1 MIMNFWKVLMESITA
16 KQQQKG
22 QNVRMGTQWF
32 DVSQDTSKV
41 FVPMA
46 HPSQL
51 GTEVSVHEKPTVNII
66 TEVGK
71 SQAELAT
78 RTETIVHV
86 ATTLEELS
94 TESMEGELIQNDGV
108 AHKESL
114 VCPEVVVKSDS
125 TQNDGVVQVESLVQA
140 KDLVESESD
149 QSNTISVLSGSVHCA
164 VEAFARFGR
173 ADMLAQLVKEHPVHK
188 EIEYLVGSLGD
199 FAEAAHLCKGDD
211 MDFAVHAIRQGIKDC
226 EAITANSEVDTAF
239 LQYLPTLK
247 ESLGDLLD
255 ATVHSQELQLAMI
268 QWCLQCGL
276 YQQSVTLSTEWV
288 PTILFN
294 KGVYYTNRTD
304 MEVLFKKEIE
314 SMQRTWKEC
323 FVITYRDYAGN
334 KAVSV
339 AGGDTV
345 GAELSV
351 IRDELRGATNK
362 NQVTK
367 AFANFSYNKE
377 KILKFMLD
385 LYPAYL
391 HVQQNIRSVVDVMYF
406 QAQYPEIEGY
416 LREYYEIQCTS
427 VSYHKQ
433 YYQFL
438 QQSASDYGAFIR
450 QFLQAPTSE
459 LVERFDLYKGICFDE
474 EDEESLESV
483 VVETFQKQRIKLIRD
498 CQAMLA
504 YGSAKTDLPQLEAL
518 QFLVEFHYIRHLRNN
533 INHAADKTLVITSDM
548 VKKAVS
554 TLVSS
559 LQAGQWLGTFTVES
573 ELENN
578 RNII

>member
-16 KQQQKG
+16 KQRQKG
-22 QNVRMGTQWF
+22 QNVHKATEWF

-41 FVPMA
+41 VVPMA
-46 HPSQL
+46 DPSQL
-51 GTEVSVHEKPTVNII
+51 GTKVGVQGDTNAPTQVSREGQVVVPAQSDGEDTTQVSVQI
-66 TEVGK
+66 
-71 SQAELAT
+71 
-78 RTETIVHV
+78 
-86 ATTLEELS
+86 
-94 TESMEGELIQNDGV
+94 
-108 AHKESL
+108 
-114 VCPEVVVKSDS
+114 
-125 TQNDGVVQVESLVQA
+125 
-140 KDLVESESD
+140 KDIEESD
-149 QSNTISVLSGSVHCA
+149 QSNTISALSGAVHCA

-173 ADMLAQLVKEHPVHK
+173 ADMLAQLVKEHLVHK

-199 FAEAAHLCKGDD
+199 FSEAAHLCKSDD
-211 MDFAVHAIRQGIKDC
+211 MDFSVHAIRQGIKDC
-226 EAITANSEVDTAF
+226 ESITANSEVDTAF

-255 ATVHSQELQLAMI
+255 TTVHSQELQLAMI

-294 KGVYYTNRTD
+294 KGVYYTDRTD
-304 MEVLFKKEIE
+304 MEVLFKKEME
-314 SMQRTWKEC
+314 TMQRTWKEC

-339 AGGDTV
+339 TGGDTV

-351 IRDELRGATNK
+351 IRDELRGAINK

-367 AFANFSYNKE
+367 AFEKFSYNKE
-377 KILKFMLD
+377 KIVKFIHD

-406 QAQYPEIEGY
+406 QAQYPEIESY

-427 VSYHKQ
+427 ISYHKQ

-450 QFLQAPTSE
+450 QFLQAPTAE
-459 LVERFDLYKGICFDE
+459 LVERFDLYKGVSFEDDE
-474 EDEESLESV
+474 AESLEAGAE
-483 VVETFQKQRIKLIRD
+483 ETFQRQRIKLIRD

-518 QFLVEFHYIRHLRNN
+518 QFLVEYHYIRHLRNN

-548 VKKAVS
+548 VKEAVAM
-554 TLVSS
+554 LVAS
-559 LQAGQWLGTFTVES
+559 LQVGQWLGTFTVES
-573 ELENN
+573 ELEKN

>member
-1 MIMNFWKVLMESITA
+1 MNFWKVLMESITA
-16 KQQQKG
+16 KQRQKG
-22 QNVRMGTQWF
+22 QNVHTGTHWF

-41 FVPMA
+41 VVPMV

-51 GTEVSVHEKPTVNII
+51 E
-66 TEVGK
+66 TEVG
-71 SQAELAT
+71 
-78 RTETIVHV
+78 VHEQPTV
-86 ATTLEELS
+86 STS
-94 TESMEGELIQNDGV
+94 TE
-108 AHKESL
+108 
-114 VCPEVVVKSDS
+114 VVKSQVVPCTSVQTEIDITQGLVKEPTVSMPVELAEEDTIAQTKVYVEGQAQFDS
-125 TQNDGVVQVESLVQA
+125 AENAQLSAQT

-149 QSNTISVLSGSVHCA
+149 QSNMISVLSGAVHCA

-173 ADMLAQLVKEHPVHK
+173 ADMLAQLVKEHSVHK

-199 FAEAAHLCKGDD
+199 FSEAAHLCKGDD

-294 KGVYYTNRTD
+294 KGVYYTDRTD
-304 MEVLFKKEIE
+304 MEILFKKEIE

-362 NQVTK
+362 NQVMK

-377 KILKFMLD
+377 KILPFMLD

-427 VSYHKQ
+427 ISYHKQ

-450 QFLQAPTSE
+450 QFLQAPTAE
-459 LVERFDLYKGICFDE
+459 LIERFDLYKGVCFDE

-483 VVETFQKQRIKLIRD
+483 AEETFQKQRIKLIRD

-548 VKKAVS
+548 VKEAVS

-559 LQAGQWLGTFTVES
+559 LQAGQWLGNVTVEE
-573 ELENN
+573 ELQKN

>member
-1 MIMNFWKVLMESITA
+1 MNFWKVLMESITA

-22 QNVRMGTQWF
+22 QHVRKGTPWF

-41 FVPMA
+41 VVPMA
-46 HPSQL
+46 DPNQL
-51 GTEVSVHEKPTVNII
+51 EKGVSVREQPTISTMTEVVN
-66 TEVGK
+66 
-71 SQAELAT
+71 SQAVLGSSVPTT
-78 RTETIVHV
+78 RHV
-86 ATTLEELS
+86 AEDIMKVFS
-94 TESMEGELIQNDGV
+94 ESMQGEVDQGDTIAQTQGSVEGQEVVQAQFDGV
-108 AHKESL
+108 DTNQLS
-114 VCPEVVVKSDS
+114 
-125 TQNDGVVQVESLVQA
+125 VQA
-140 KDLVESESD
+140 KDLVKSESE
-149 QSNTISVLSGSVHCA
+149 QSNTISVLSGAVHCA

-199 FAEAAHLCKGDD
+199 FSEAAHLCKGDD

-226 EAITANSEVDTAF
+226 EAITVNSEVDAAF

-247 ESLGDLLD
+247 ESLGNLLD
-255 ATVHSQELQLAMI
+255 TTVHSQELQLAMI

-294 KGVYYTNRTD
+294 KGVYYTDRTD

-377 KILKFMLD
+377 KILAFMLD

-427 VSYHKQ
+427 ISYHKQ

-450 QFLQAPTSE
+450 QFLQVPTAE

-483 VVETFQKQRIKLIRD
+483 AVETFQKQRIKLIRD

-548 VKKAVS
+548 VKEAVS

-559 LQAGQWLGTFTVES
+559 LQAGQWLGAFTVES

>member
-16 KQQQKG
+16 KQRQKG
-22 QNVRMGTQWF
+22 QNVHVGTQWF

-41 FVPMA
+41 VVPMA
-46 HPSQL
+46 CPSQL
-51 GTEVSVHEKPTVNII
+51 GTEVSVHKQPTVSTI
-66 TEVGK
+66 TEVVQ
-71 SQAELAT
+71 SQEVLGSSVPT
-78 RTETIVHV
+78 TGHTTEDIMKVP
-86 ATTLEELS
+86 S
-94 TESMEGELIQNDGV
+94 ESMQGDTMAQTHVSVEGLELVQGKHLDGI
-108 AHKESL
+108 
-114 VCPEVVVKSDS
+114 DT
-125 TQNDGVVQVESLVQA
+125 TQLSVQA
-140 KDLVESESD
+140 KDIVKSESE
-149 QSNTISVLSGSVHCA
+149 QSNTISILSGSVHCA

-173 ADMLAQLVKEHPVHK
+173 ADMLAQLVQEQDVHK
-188 EIEYLVGSLGD
+188 EIEYLVGSLSD

-247 ESLGDLLD
+247 ESLGNLLD
-255 ATVHSQELQLAMI
+255 TTVHSQELQLAMI
-268 QWCLQCGL
+268 QWCLRCGL

-294 KGVYYTNRTD
+294 KGVYYTDRTD

-334 KAVSV
+334 KSVSV

-377 KILKFMLD
+377 KIVKFMLD

-427 VSYHKQ
+427 ISYHKQ

-483 VVETFQKQRIKLIRD
+483 AVETFQKQRIKLIRD
-498 CQAMLA
+498 CQSMLA

-548 VKKAVS
+548 VRKAVS

>member
-16 KQQQKG
+16 KQRQKG
-22 QNVRMGTQWF
+22 QNVHMGTQWF

-41 FVPMA
+41 VVPMA
-46 HPSQL
+46 YPSQL
-51 GTEVSVHEKPTVNII
+51 GTEVSVHGQPTVSTI
-66 TEVGK
+66 TEVVK
-71 SQAELAT
+71 SQVVPCTSVQTEIDITEGLVKEPTVSMPVELAQEDT
-78 RTETIVHV
+78 MAQMQVSV
-86 ATTLEELS
+86 EEGQAQFDSAENPQLS
-94 TESMEGELIQNDGV
+94 
-108 AHKESL
+108 A
-114 VCPEVVVKSDS
+114 
-125 TQNDGVVQVESLVQA
+125 QA
-140 KDLVESESD
+140 KDTVESD
-149 QSNTISVLSGSVHCA
+149 QSNTISVLSGAVHCA

-173 ADMLAQLVKEHPVHK
+173 ADMLAQLVQEQDVHK
-188 EIEYLVGSLGD
+188 EIEYLVGSLSD

-226 EAITANSEVDTAF
+226 ESITANDEVDTAF

-294 KGVYYTNRTD
+294 KGVYYTDRTD

-362 NQVTK
+362 NQVMK

-377 KILKFMLD
+377 KILPFMLD

-391 HVQQNIRSVVDVMYF
+391 HVQQNIRSVVDVIYF
-406 QAQYPEIEGY
+406 QAQYPEIESY

-427 VSYHKQ
+427 ISYHKQ

-450 QFLQAPTSE
+450 QFLQAPTAE
-459 LVERFDLYKGICFDE
+459 LVERFDLYKGVCFDE

-483 VVETFQKQRIKLIRD
+483 AEETFQKQRIKLIRD
-498 CQAMLA
+498 CQAMFA

-548 VKKAVS
+548 VKEAVS

-559 LQAGQWLGTFTVES
+559 LQAGQWLGTFTVEN
-573 ELENN
+573 ELEKN

>member
-1 MIMNFWKVLMESITA
+1 MNFWKVLMESITA
-16 KQQQKG
+16 KQRQKG
-22 QNVRMGTQWF
+22 QNVHMGTQWF

-41 FVPMA
+41 VVPMA
-46 HPSQL
+46 YPSQL
-51 GTEVSVHEKPTVNII
+51 GTEVSVHGQPTVSTI
-66 TEVGK
+66 TEVVK
-71 SQAELAT
+71 SQVVPCTSVQTEIDITEELVKEPTVSMPVELAQ
-78 RTETIVHV
+78 EDTIAQTKVSV
-86 ATTLEELS
+86 EGQAQVDSAENAQLS
-94 TESMEGELIQNDGV
+94 AQT
-108 AHKESL
+108 
-114 VCPEVVVKSDS
+114 
-125 TQNDGVVQVESLVQA
+125 
-140 KDLVESESD
+140 KDLVESD
-149 QSNTISVLSGSVHCA
+149 QSHTISVLSGAVHCA

-173 ADMLAQLVKEHPVHK
+173 ADMLAQLVKEHSVHK

-199 FAEAAHLCKGDD
+199 FSEAAHLCKGDD

-294 KGVYYTNRTD
+294 KGVYYTDRTD
-304 MEVLFKKEIE
+304 MEILFKKEIE

-362 NQVTK
+362 NQVMK

-377 KILKFMLD
+377 KILPFMLD

-427 VSYHKQ
+427 ISYHKQ

-450 QFLQAPTSE
+450 QFLQAPTAE
-459 LVERFDLYKGICFDE
+459 LVERFDLYKGVCFDE

-483 VVETFQKQRIKLIRD
+483 AEETFQKQRIKLIRD

-548 VKKAVS
+548 VKEAVS

-559 LQAGQWLGTFTVES
+559 LQAGQWLGNVTVEE
-573 ELENN
+573 ELQKN

>member
-16 KQQQKG
+16 KQQQ

-41 FVPMA
+41 VVPMVY
-46 HPSQL
+46 PSQL
-51 GTEVSVHEKPTVNII
+51 ETEVSVHVQPTVTAIN
-66 TEVGK
+66 E
-71 SQAELAT
+71 
-78 RTETIVHV
+78 
-86 ATTLEELS
+86 
-94 TESMEGELIQNDGV
+94 
-108 AHKESL
+108 
-114 VCPEVVVKSDS
+114 VVKS
-125 TQNDGVVQVESLVQA
+125 QVVPCISVQTEIDITEKLVKEPTVSMQVELTQEDTIAQTKVSVEGQAQVDSVEQAPISVRA
-140 KDLVESESD
+140 KDLVESD
-149 QSNTISVLSGSVHCA
+149 QSNTISVLSGAVHCA

-173 ADMLAQLVKEHPVHK
+173 ADMLAQLVKEHSVHK

-199 FAEAAHLCKGDD
+199 FSEAAHLCKGDD

-226 EAITANSEVDTAF
+226 ESITANDEVDTAF

-255 ATVHSQELQLAMI
+255 ATVHSQELQLSMI

-294 KGVYYTNRTD
+294 KGVYYTARTD

-351 IRDELRGATNK
+351 IRGELRGATNK
-362 NQVTK
+362 NQVMK

-377 KILKFMLD
+377 KILAFMLD

-406 QAQYPEIEGY
+406 QAQYPEIEEY

-427 VSYHKQ
+427 ISYHKQ

-450 QFLQAPTSE
+450 QFLQAPTAE
-459 LVERFDLYKGICFDE
+459 LVERFDLYKGVCFDE

-483 VVETFQKQRIKLIRD
+483 AEETFQKQRFKLIRD

-548 VKKAVS
+548 VKEAVS

-559 LQAGQWLGTFTVES
+559 LQAGQWLGNVTVEE
-573 ELENN
+573 ELQKN

>member
-22 QNVRMGTQWF
+22 RNVHMGTQWF

-41 FVPMA
+41 VVPMA
-46 HPSQL
+46 YPSRL
-51 GTEVSVHEKPTVNII
+51 GTEVNVHEQPTVTAIN
-66 TEVGK
+66 E
-71 SQAELAT
+71 
-78 RTETIVHV
+78 
-86 ATTLEELS
+86 
-94 TESMEGELIQNDGV
+94 
-108 AHKESL
+108 
-114 VCPEVVVKSDS
+114 VVKSQVVPCTSVQTEIDITEGLVKEPTVSMPVELAQEDTMAQMQVSVEEGQAQFDS
-125 TQNDGVVQVESLVQA
+125 AENPQLSAQA
-140 KDLVESESD
+140 KDTVESD
-149 QSNTISVLSGSVHCA
+149 QSNTISVLSGAVHCA
-164 VEAFARFGR
+164 LEAFARFGR

-226 EAITANSEVDTAF
+226 EAITANNEVDTAF

-294 KGVYYTNRTD
+294 KGVYYTDRTD
-304 MEVLFKKEIE
+304 MEILFKKEIE

-351 IRDELRGATNK
+351 IRDELRGAINK

-367 AFANFSYNKE
+367 AFEKFSYNKE
-377 KILKFMLD
+377 KIVKFIHD

-427 VSYHKQ
+427 ISYHKQ

-450 QFLQAPTSE
+450 QFLQAPTAE
-459 LVERFDLYKGICFDE
+459 LIERFDLYKGVCFDE

-483 VVETFQKQRIKLIRD
+483 AEETFQKQRIKLIRD

-548 VKKAVS
+548 VKEAVS

-559 LQAGQWLGTFTVES
+559 LQAGQWLGNVTVEE
-573 ELENN
+573 ELQKN

>member
-1 MIMNFWKVLMESITA
+1 MNFWKVLMESITA
-16 KQQQKG
+16 KQQKG
-22 QNVRMGTQWF
+22 QHVRKTTQWF
-32 DVSQDTSKV
+32 DVSEDTSKV
-41 FVPMA
+41 VVPMSN
-46 HPSQL
+46 PSQI
-51 GTEVSVHEKPTVNII
+51 EKDASVHEQATVSTMTGLSISQ
-66 TEVGK
+66 EVSDTSSEVTAVNDYGK
-71 SQAELAT
+71 
-78 RTETIVHV
+78 
-86 ATTLEELS
+86 LS
-94 TESMEGELIQNDGV
+94 TESSQGESIQSDGV
-108 AHKESL
+108 AKTK
-114 VCPEVVVKSDS
+114 VVVSSEKEE
-125 TQNDGVVQVESLVQA
+125 ND
-140 KDLVESESD
+140 
-149 QSNTISVLSGSVHCA
+149 TISVLSGAVHCA

-173 ADMLAQLVKEHPVHK
+173 ADMLVQLANDHAVHQD
-188 EIEYLVGSLGD
+188 IEYLVGSLWD

-211 MDFAVHAIRQGIKDC
+211 MDFAVHAIRQGVKDC
-226 EAITANSEVDTAF
+226 DSITAGSEVDTAF

-255 ATVHSQELQLAMI
+255 ASVHSQELQLAMI

-294 KGVYYTNRTD
+294 KGVYYTDRKD
-304 MEVLFKKEIE
+304 MEILFKKEME

-339 AGGDTV
+339 NGGDTV
-345 GAELSV
+345 GAELAI

-362 NQVTK
+362 KQVTK
-367 AFANFSYNKE
+367 AFENFSYNKD
-377 KILKFMLD
+377 KIVPFILD

-391 HVQQNIRSVVDVMYF
+391 YVQQNVRSVVDAMYF
-406 QAQYPEIEGY
+406 QSQFPEIDTY
-416 LREYYEIQCTS
+416 LRKYYEIQCTS
-427 VSYHKQ
+427 VSYNKK

-450 QFLQAPTSE
+450 QFLQAPTAD
-459 LVERFDLYKGICFDE
+459 LVEQFDLHQSVSFE
-474 EDEESLESV
+474 EEDDEESLESV
-483 VVETFQKQRIKLIRD
+483 AVETFQKQRIKLIRD

-548 VKKAVS
+548 VKESVA

-559 LQAGQWLGTFTVES
+559 LQAGQWLGTFTVEK
-573 ELENN
+573 ELEKN

>member
-1 MIMNFWKVLMESITA
+1 MNFWKVLMESITA
-16 KQQQKG
+16 KQKQ

-41 FVPMA
+41 VVPMA

-51 GTEVSVHEKPTVNII
+51 GTEVSLHGQPTVTAIN
-66 TEVGK
+66 E
-71 SQAELAT
+71 
-78 RTETIVHV
+78 
-86 ATTLEELS
+86 
-94 TESMEGELIQNDGV
+94 
-108 AHKESL
+108 
-114 VCPEVVVKSDS
+114 VVKSQVVSCTSVQTELDITERLVKEPTVS
-125 TQNDGVVQVESLVQA
+125 MPVEIVQGDVMTHTHVSVEGLELVQGKHLDGADTTQLSAQA
-140 KDLVESESD
+140 KDTVESD

-173 ADMLAQLVKEHPVHK
+173 ADMLAQLVKEHSVHK

-294 KGVYYTNRTD
+294 KGVYYTDRTD

-362 NQVTK
+362 NQVMK

-377 KILKFMLD
+377 KILPFMLD

-406 QAQYPEIEGY
+406 QAQYPEIESY

-427 VSYHKQ
+427 ISYHKQ

-450 QFLQAPTSE
+450 QFLQAPTAE
-459 LVERFDLYKGICFDE
+459 LVERFDLYKGVCFDE

-483 VVETFQKQRIKLIRD
+483 AEDTFQKQRIKLIRD

-504 YGSAKTDLPQLEAL
+504 YGSAKTDLPQLEVL

-533 INHAADKTLVITSDM
+533 INHAADKTLVITSNM
-548 VKKAVS
+548 VKEAVS

-559 LQAGQWLGTFTVES
+559 LQAGQWLGNVTVEE
-573 ELENN
+573 ELQKN

>member
-1 MIMNFWKVLMESITA
+1 MNFWKVLMESITA
-16 KQQQKG
+16 KQRQKG
-22 QNVRMGTQWF
+22 QNVHMGTQWF

-41 FVPMA
+41 VVPMA
-46 HPSQL
+46 YPRQL
-51 GTEVSVHEKPTVNII
+51 GTEVSLNVQPTVTAIN
-66 TEVGK
+66 E
-71 SQAELAT
+71 
-78 RTETIVHV
+78 
-86 ATTLEELS
+86 
-94 TESMEGELIQNDGV
+94 
-108 AHKESL
+108 
-114 VCPEVVVKSDS
+114 VVKSQVVSCTSVQTELDITEGLVKEPTVSMPVEIAQGDVMAHTHVSVEAQAQFDS
-125 TQNDGVVQVESLVQA
+125 AENAQLSAQT
-140 KDLVESESD
+140 KDLVESD
-149 QSNTISVLSGSVHCA
+149 QSNTISVLSGAVHCA

-173 ADMLAQLVKEHPVHK
+173 ADMLAQLVKEHSVHK

-199 FAEAAHLCKGDD
+199 FSEAAHLCKGDD

-226 EAITANSEVDTAF
+226 EVITANNEVDTAF

-268 QWCLQCGL
+268 QWCLECGL

-294 KGVYYTNRTD
+294 KGVYYTDRTD

-362 NQVTK
+362 NQVMK
-367 AFANFSYNKE
+367 AFTNFSYNKE
-377 KILKFMLD
+377 KILPFMLD

-427 VSYHKQ
+427 ISYHKQ

-450 QFLQAPTSE
+450 QFLQAPTAE

-483 VVETFQKQRIKLIRD
+483 AEETFQKQRIKLIRD

-548 VKKAVS
+548 VKEAVS

-559 LQAGQWLGTFTVES
+559 LQAGQWLGTFTVEN
-573 ELENN
+573 ELEKN

>member
-1 MIMNFWKVLMESITA
+1 MLSILQVVQDHGKECIMNFWKVLMESITA
-16 KQQQKG
+16 KQGQEK
-22 QNVRMGTQWF
+22 QNVRMTTEWF
-32 DVSQDTSKV
+32 DVFRDTSKV
-41 FVPMA
+41 VPI
-46 HPSQL
+46 PSATPISKEAQ
-51 GTEVSVHEKPTVNII
+51 
-66 TEVGK
+66 
-71 SQAELAT
+71 ELVRA
-78 RTETIVHV
+78 
-86 ATTLEELS
+86 
-94 TESMEGELIQNDGV
+94 
-108 AHKESL
+108 
-114 VCPEVVVKSDS
+114 
-125 TQNDGVVQVESLVQA
+125 QVEGVTQLQT
-140 KDLVESESD
+140 KDLAQVQLETGKQAQFEGIAQAQVSAEIAEQKKVVESATVPTD
-149 QSNTISVLSGSVHCA
+149 TISVLSGAVHCA

-173 ADMLAQLVKEHPVHK
+173 ADMLVQLTNDHAVHQD
-188 EIEYLVGSLGD
+188 IEYLVGSLWD

-226 EAITANSEVDTAF
+226 ELITADSEVDTAF

-255 ATVHSQELQLAMI
+255 ASVHSQELQLAMI
-268 QWCLQCGL
+268 QWSLRCGL

-294 KGVYYTNRTD
+294 KGIYYTDRKD
-304 MEVLFKKEIE
+304 MEILFKKEME

-339 AGGDTV
+339 NGGDTA
-345 GAELSV
+345 GAELAI

-362 NQVTK
+362 KQVTK
-367 AFANFSYNKE
+367 AFENFSYNKD
-377 KILKFMLD
+377 KIVPFILD

-391 HVQQNIRSVVDVMYF
+391 YVQQNVRSVVDAMYF
-406 QAQYPEIEGY
+406 QSQFPEIDTY
-416 LREYYEIQCTS
+416 LRKYYEIQCTS
-427 VSYHKQ
+427 VSYNKK

-450 QFLQAPTSE
+450 QFLQAPTAD
-459 LVERFDLYKGICFDE
+459 LVEQFDLHQSVTFEE
-474 EDEESLESV
+474 EDHEESLESV
-483 VVETFQKQRIKLIRD
+483 AVETFQKQRIKLIRD

-504 YGSAKTDLPQLEAL
+504 YGSAKTDLLQLEAL

-548 VKKAVS
+548 VKESVA

-559 LQAGQWLGTFTVES
+559 LQAGQWLGTFTVEK
-573 ELENN
+573 ELEKN

>member
-1 MIMNFWKVLMESITA
+1 MNFWKVLMESITA
-16 KQQQKG
+16 KQRQKG
-22 QNVRMGTQWF
+22 QNVHRGTHWF

-41 FVPMA
+41 VVPMA

-51 GTEVSVHEKPTVNII
+51 GTEVSVHGQPTVSTI
-66 TEVGK
+66 TEVVK
-71 SQAELAT
+71 SQVVPCTSVQTEIDITEGLVKEPTVSMPVELAQEDT
-78 RTETIVHV
+78 MAQTKVSV
-86 ATTLEELS
+86 
-94 TESMEGELIQNDGV
+94 EGQAQV
-108 AHKESL
+108 
-114 VCPEVVVKSDS
+114 DS
-125 TQNDGVVQVESLVQA
+125 VGQAPISVQV
-140 KDLVESESD
+140 KDTVESESD
-149 QSNTISVLSGSVHCA
+149 QSNTISALSGAVHCA

-173 ADMLAQLVKEHPVHK
+173 ADMLDQLVKEHPVHK

-226 EAITANSEVDTAF
+226 ESITANSEVDTAF

-294 KGVYYTNRTD
+294 KGVYYTDRTD
-304 MEVLFKKEIE
+304 MEILFKKEIE

-362 NQVTK
+362 NQVMK

-377 KILKFMLD
+377 KILAFMLD

-427 VSYHKQ
+427 ISYHKQ

-450 QFLQAPTSE
+450 QFLQAPTTE
-459 LVERFDLYKGICFDE
+459 LVERFDLYNGVCFDE
-474 EDEESLESV
+474 DDEESLESV
-483 VVETFQKQRIKLIRD
+483 AEETFQKQRIKLIRD
-498 CQAMLA
+498 CQAMLT

-548 VKKAVS
+548 VKEAVS

-559 LQAGQWLGTFTVES
+559 LQAGQWLGNVTVEE
-573 ELENN
+573 ELQKN

>member
-1 MIMNFWKVLMESITA
+1 MLSILQVVQDHGKECIMNFWKVLMESITA
-16 KQQQKG
+16 KQGQEK
-22 QNVRMGTQWF
+22 QNVRMTTEWF
-32 DVSQDTSKV
+32 DVFRDTSKV
-41 FVPMA
+41 VVPMSN
-46 HPSQL
+46 PSQI
-51 GTEVSVHEKPTVNII
+51 EKDASVHEQATVSTMTGLSISQEI
-66 TEVGK
+66 SDTSSEVTVVNDYGK
-71 SQAELAT
+71 
-78 RTETIVHV
+78 
-86 ATTLEELS
+86 LS
-94 TESMEGELIQNDGV
+94 TESSQGE
-108 AHKESL
+108 
-114 VCPEVVVKSDS
+114 S
-125 TQNDGVVQVESLVQA
+125 TQNDGIA
-140 KDLVESESD
+140 KTEVAVPSEEEKND
-149 QSNTISVLSGSVHCA
+149 TISALSGAVHCA

-173 ADMLAQLVKEHPVHK
+173 ADMLVQLANDHAVHRD
-188 EIEYLVGSLGD
+188 IEYLVGSLWD

-226 EAITANSEVDTAF
+226 EMITADSEVDTAF

-255 ATVHSQELQLAMI
+255 ASVHSQELQLAMI

-294 KGVYYTNRTD
+294 KGIYYTDRKD
-304 MEVLFKKEIE
+304 MEILFKKEME

-339 AGGDTV
+339 NGGDTA
-345 GAELSV
+345 GAELAI

-362 NQVTK
+362 KQVTK
-367 AFANFSYNKE
+367 AFENFSYNKD
-377 KILKFMLD
+377 KIVPFILD

-391 HVQQNIRSVVDVMYF
+391 YVQQNVRSVVDAMYF
-406 QAQYPEIEGY
+406 QSQFPEIDTY
-416 LREYYEIQCTS
+416 LRKYYEIQCTS
-427 VSYHKQ
+427 VSYNKK

-450 QFLQAPTSE
+450 QFLQAPTAD
-459 LVERFDLYKGICFDE
+459 LVEQFDLHQSVTFEE
-474 EDEESLESV
+474 EDHEESLESV
-483 VVETFQKQRIKLIRD
+483 AVETFQKQRIKLIRD
-498 CQAMLA
+498 CQSMLA

-548 VKKAVS
+548 VKESVA

-559 LQAGQWLGTFTVES
+559 LQAGQWLGTFTVEK
-573 ELENN
+573 ELEKN

>member
-16 KQQQKG
+16 KQRQKG
-22 QNVRMGTQWF
+22 QNVHTGTHWF

-41 FVPMA
+41 VVPMV

-51 GTEVSVHEKPTVNII
+51 E
-66 TEVGK
+66 TEVG
-71 SQAELAT
+71 
-78 RTETIVHV
+78 VHEQPTV
-86 ATTLEELS
+86 STS
-94 TESMEGELIQNDGV
+94 TE
-108 AHKESL
+108 
-114 VCPEVVVKSDS
+114 VVKSQVVPCTSVQTEIDITQGLVKEPTVSMPVELAEEDTIAQTKVYVEGQAQFDS
-125 TQNDGVVQVESLVQA
+125 AENAQLSAQT

-149 QSNTISVLSGSVHCA
+149 QSNMISVLSGAVHCA

-173 ADMLAQLVKEHPVHK
+173 ADMLAQLVKEHSVHK
-188 EIEYLVGSLGD
+188 EIEYIVGSLGD
-199 FAEAAHLCKGDD
+199 FSEAAHLCKGDD

-294 KGVYYTNRTD
+294 KGVYYTDRTD

-362 NQVTK
+362 NQVMK

-377 KILKFMLD
+377 KILPFMLD

-406 QAQYPEIEGY
+406 QAQYPEIESY

-427 VSYHKQ
+427 ISYHKQ

-450 QFLQAPTSE
+450 QFLQAPTAE
-459 LVERFDLYKGICFDE
+459 LVERFDLYKGVCFDE

-483 VVETFQKQRIKLIRD
+483 AEETFQKQRIKLIRD
-498 CQAMLA
+498 CQAMFA

-548 VKKAVS
+548 VKEAVS

-559 LQAGQWLGTFTVES
+559 LQAGQWLGNVTVEE
-573 ELENN
+573 ELQKN

>member
-22 QNVRMGTQWF
+22 RNVHMGTQWF

-41 FVPMA
+41 VVPMA

-51 GTEVSVHEKPTVNII
+51 GTEVSVHGQPTVSTI
-66 TEVGK
+66 TEVVK
-71 SQAELAT
+71 SQVVPCTSVQTEIDITEGLVKEPTVSMPVELAQKDT
-78 RTETIVHV
+78 MAQMQVSV
-86 ATTLEELS
+86 EEGQAQFDSAENPQLS
-94 TESMEGELIQNDGV
+94 
-108 AHKESL
+108 A
-114 VCPEVVVKSDS
+114 
-125 TQNDGVVQVESLVQA
+125 QA
-140 KDLVESESD
+140 KDTVESD

-199 FAEAAHLCKGDD
+199 FSEAAHLCKGDD

-226 EAITANSEVDTAF
+226 ESITANSEVDTAF

-294 KGVYYTNRTD
+294 KGVYYTDRTD
-304 MEVLFKKEIE
+304 MEILFKKEIE

-362 NQVTK
+362 NQVMK

-377 KILKFMLD
+377 KILAFMLD

-406 QAQYPEIEGY
+406 QAQYPEIESY

-427 VSYHKQ
+427 ISYHKQ

-450 QFLQAPTSE
+450 QFLQAPTAE
-459 LVERFDLYKGICFDE
+459 LVERFDLYKGVCFDE

-483 VVETFQKQRIKLIRD
+483 AEETFQKQRIKLIRD

-548 VKKAVS
+548 VKEAVS

-559 LQAGQWLGTFTVES
+559 LQAGQWLSNVTVEE
-573 ELENN
+573 ELQKN

>member
-1 MIMNFWKVLMESITA
+1 MNFWKVLMESITV
-16 KQQQKG
+16 KQRQKG

-41 FVPMA
+41 VVPMA

-51 GTEVSVHEKPTVNII
+51 GTEVSLHEQPTVTAIN
-66 TEVGK
+66 E
-71 SQAELAT
+71 
-78 RTETIVHV
+78 
-86 ATTLEELS
+86 
-94 TESMEGELIQNDGV
+94 
-108 AHKESL
+108 
-114 VCPEVVVKSDS
+114 VVKSQVVPCTSVQTELDITEGLVKEPTVSMPVELTQEDTIAQTKVSVEGQAQFDSAENAQLS
-125 TQNDGVVQVESLVQA
+125 TQT
-140 KDLVESESD
+140 KDSVESESD
-149 QSNTISVLSGSVHCA
+149 QSNTISVLFGAVHCA

-173 ADMLAQLVKEHPVHK
+173 ADMLAQLVKEHSVHK

-199 FAEAAHLCKGDD
+199 FSEAAYLCKGDD

-294 KGVYYTNRTD
+294 KGVYYTDRTD
-304 MEVLFKKEIE
+304 MEILFKKEIE

-351 IRDELRGATNK
+351 IRDELRGAINK

-367 AFANFSYNKE
+367 AFEKFSYNKE
-377 KILKFMLD
+377 KIVKFIHD

-391 HVQQNIRSVVDVMYF
+391 HVQQNVRSVVDVMYF
-406 QAQYPEIEGY
+406 QAQYPEIESY

-427 VSYHKQ
+427 VSYNKK

-450 QFLQAPTSE
+450 QFLQAPTAE
-459 LVERFDLYKGICFDE
+459 LVERFDLYKGVCFDE

-483 VVETFQKQRIKLIRD
+483 AEETFQKQRIKLIRD

-548 VKKAVS
+548 VKEAVS

-559 LQAGQWLGTFTVES
+559 LQAGQWLGNVTVEE
-573 ELENN
+573 ELQKN

>member
-1 MIMNFWKVLMESITA
+1 MNFWKVLMESITA
-16 KQQQKG
+16 KQQKG
-22 QNVRMGTQWF
+22 QYVRKTTQWF
-32 DVSQDTSKV
+32 DVSEDTSKV
-41 FVPMA
+41 VVPMSN
-46 HPSQL
+46 PSSI
-51 GTEVSVHEKPTVNII
+51 GTDASVHEQATVSTM
-66 TEVGK
+66 TEISK
-71 SQAELAT
+71 SQEVSDT
-78 RTETIVHV
+78 SSEVTVV
-86 ATTLEELS
+86 DDYGKLS
-94 TESMEGELIQNDGV
+94 TESSQGE
-108 AHKESL
+108 
-114 VCPEVVVKSDS
+114 S
-125 TQNDGVVQVESLVQA
+125 TQNDGVA
-140 KDLVESESD
+140 KTEMVVPSEEEKT
-149 QSNTISVLSGSVHCA
+149 NTISALSGAVHCA

-173 ADMLAQLVKEHPVHK
+173 ADMLVQLANDHAVHQD
-188 EIEYLVGSLGD
+188 IEYLVGSLWD

-226 EAITANSEVDTAF
+226 DMITADSEVDTAF

-255 ATVHSQELQLAMI
+255 ASVHSQELQLAMI

-294 KGVYYTNRTD
+294 KGIYYTDRKD
-304 MEVLFKKEIE
+304 MEILFKKEME

-339 AGGDTV
+339 NGGDTV
-345 GAELSV
+345 GAELAI

-362 NQVTK
+362 KQVTK
-367 AFANFSYNKE
+367 AFENFSYNKD
-377 KILKFMLD
+377 KIVPFILD

-391 HVQQNIRSVVDVMYF
+391 YVQQNVRSVVDAMYF
-406 QAQYPEIEGY
+406 QSQFPEIDTY
-416 LREYYEIQCTS
+416 LRKYYEIQCTS
-427 VSYHKQ
+427 VSYNKK

-450 QFLQAPTSE
+450 QFLQAPTSD
-459 LVERFDLYKGICFDE
+459 LVAQFDLYNGICFEDE
-474 EDEESLESV
+474 DHEESLESV
-483 VVETFQKQRIKLIRD
+483 AEETFQKQRIKLIRD

-548 VKKAVS
+548 VKESVA

-559 LQAGQWLGTFTVES
+559 LQAGQWLGTFTVEK
-573 ELENN
+573 ELEKN

>member
-16 KQQQKG
+16 KQRQKG
-22 QNVRMGTQWF
+22 QNVHRGTHWF

-41 FVPMA
+41 VVPMA

-51 GTEVSVHEKPTVNII
+51 GTEVSVHGQPTVSTI
-66 TEVGK
+66 TEVVK
-71 SQAELAT
+71 SQVVPCTSVQTEIDITEGLVKEPTVSMPVELAQEDT
-78 RTETIVHV
+78 MAQTKVSV
-86 ATTLEELS
+86 
-94 TESMEGELIQNDGV
+94 EGQAQV
-108 AHKESL
+108 
-114 VCPEVVVKSDS
+114 DS
-125 TQNDGVVQVESLVQA
+125 VGQAPISVQV
-140 KDLVESESD
+140 KDTVESESD
-149 QSNTISVLSGSVHCA
+149 QSNTISALSGAVHCA

-173 ADMLAQLVKEHPVHK
+173 ADMLDQLVKEHPVHK

-226 EAITANSEVDTAF
+226 ESITANSEVDTAF

-294 KGVYYTNRTD
+294 KGVYYTDRTD
-304 MEVLFKKEIE
+304 MEILFKKEIE

-362 NQVTK
+362 NQVMK

-377 KILKFMLD
+377 KILAFMLD

-427 VSYHKQ
+427 ISYHKQ

-450 QFLQAPTSE
+450 QFLQAPTTE
-459 LVERFDLYKGICFDE
+459 LVERFDLYNGVCFDE
-474 EDEESLESV
+474 DDEESLESV
-483 VVETFQKQRIKLIRD
+483 AEETFQKQRIKLIRD
-498 CQAMLA
+498 CQAMLT

-548 VKKAVS
+548 VKEAVS

-559 LQAGQWLGTFTVES
+559 LQAGQWLGNVTVEE
-573 ELENN
+573 ELQKN

>member
-1 MIMNFWKVLMESITA
+1 MNFWKVLMESITA
-16 KQQQKG
+16 KQRQKG
-22 QNVRMGTQWF
+22 QNVHMGTQWF

-41 FVPMA
+41 VVPMA
-46 HPSQL
+46 YPRQL
-51 GTEVSVHEKPTVNII
+51 VTEVSLNVQPTVTAIN
-66 TEVGK
+66 E
-71 SQAELAT
+71 
-78 RTETIVHV
+78 
-86 ATTLEELS
+86 
-94 TESMEGELIQNDGV
+94 
-108 AHKESL
+108 
-114 VCPEVVVKSDS
+114 VVKSQVVSCTSVQTELDITEGLVKEPTVSMPVEIAQGDVMAHTHVSVEAQAQFDS
-125 TQNDGVVQVESLVQA
+125 AENAQLSAQT
-140 KDLVESESD
+140 KDLVESD
-149 QSNTISVLSGSVHCA
+149 QSNTISVLSGAVHCA

-173 ADMLAQLVKEHPVHK
+173 ADMLAQLVKEHSVHK

-199 FAEAAHLCKGDD
+199 FSEAAHLCKGDD
-211 MDFAVHAIRQGIKDC
+211 MDFTVHAIRQGIKDC
-226 EAITANSEVDTAF
+226 EAITANSEVDIAF

-294 KGVYYTNRTD
+294 KEVYYTDRTD
-304 MEVLFKKEIE
+304 MEILFKKEIE

-362 NQVTK
+362 NQVMK

-406 QAQYPEIEGY
+406 QAQYPEVEGY

-427 VSYHKQ
+427 ISYHKQ

-450 QFLQAPTSE
+450 QFLQAPTAE
-459 LVERFDLYKGICFDE
+459 LVERFDLYNGVCFDE

-483 VVETFQKQRIKLIRD
+483 AEETFQKQRIKLIRD

-504 YGSAKTDLPQLEAL
+504 YGSAKTDLPQLETL

-548 VKKAVS
+548 VKEAVS

-559 LQAGQWLGTFTVES
+559 LQAGQWLGNVTVEE
-573 ELENN
+573 ELQKN

>member
-1 MIMNFWKVLMESITA
+1 MNFWKVLMESITA
-16 KQQQKG
+16 KQKQ

-41 FVPMA
+41 VVPMA

-51 GTEVSVHEKPTVNII
+51 GTEVSVHGQPTVSTI
-66 TEVGK
+66 TEVVK
-71 SQAELAT
+71 SQVVPCTSVQTEIDITEGLVEEPTVSMPVELAQGD
-78 RTETIVHV
+78 VMAHSHV
-86 ATTLEELS
+86 SVEGLDLVQGKHLDGADTTQLS
-94 TESMEGELIQNDGV
+94 
-108 AHKESL
+108 A
-114 VCPEVVVKSDS
+114 
-125 TQNDGVVQVESLVQA
+125 QA
-140 KDLVESESD
+140 KDTVESD
-149 QSNTISVLSGSVHCA
+149 QSNTISVLSGAVHCA

-173 ADMLAQLVKEHPVHK
+173 ADMLAQLVKEHSVHK

-199 FAEAAHLCKGDD
+199 FSEAAHLCKGDD

-226 EAITANSEVDTAF
+226 ESITANSEVDTAF

-294 KGVYYTNRTD
+294 KGVYYTDRTD

-351 IRDELRGATNK
+351 IRDELRGAINK

-367 AFANFSYNKE
+367 AFEKFSYNKE
-377 KILKFMLD
+377 KIVKFIYD

-427 VSYHKQ
+427 ISYHKQ

-450 QFLQAPTSE
+450 QFLQAPTAE
-459 LVERFDLYKGICFDE
+459 LVERFDLYKGVCFDE

-483 VVETFQKQRIKLIRD
+483 AEETFQKQRIKLIRD

-548 VKKAVS
+548 VKEAVS

-559 LQAGQWLGTFTVES
+559 LQAGQWLGNITVEE
-573 ELENN
+573 ELQKN

>member
-16 KQQQKG
+16 KQRQKG
-22 QNVRMGTQWF
+22 QNVHMGTQWF

-41 FVPMA
+41 VVPMA
-46 HPSQL
+46 YPSQL
-51 GTEVSVHEKPTVNII
+51 GTEVSVHGQPTVSTI
-66 TEVGK
+66 TEVVK
-71 SQAELAT
+71 SQVVPCTSVQTEIDITEELVKEPTVSMPVELAQ
-78 RTETIVHV
+78 EDTIAQTKVSV
-86 ATTLEELS
+86 
-94 TESMEGELIQNDGV
+94 EGQAQV
-108 AHKESL
+108 
-114 VCPEVVVKSDS
+114 DS
-125 TQNDGVVQVESLVQA
+125 VEQAPVSVQA
-140 KDLVESESD
+140 TDLVELDTD
-149 QSNTISVLSGSVHCA
+149 QSHTISVLSGAVHCA

-188 EIEYLVGSLGD
+188 EIEYIVGSLGD
-199 FAEAAHLCKGDD
+199 FSEAAHLCKGDD
-211 MDFAVHAIRQGIKDC
+211 MDFAVHAIRQSIKDC

-255 ATVHSQELQLAMI
+255 ATVHSQELQLSMI

-276 YQQSVTLSTEWV
+276 CQQSVTLSTEWV

-294 KGVYYTNRTD
+294 KGVYYTARTD

-362 NQVTK
+362 NQVMK

-377 KILKFMLD
+377 KILPFMLD

-406 QAQYPEIEGY
+406 QAQYPEIESY

-427 VSYHKQ
+427 ISYHKQ

-450 QFLQAPTSE
+450 QFLQAPTAE
-459 LVERFDLYKGICFDE
+459 LVERFDLYKGVCFDE

-483 VVETFQKQRIKLIRD
+483 AEETFQKQRIKLIRD

-548 VKKAVS
+548 VKEAVS

-559 LQAGQWLGTFTVES
+559 LQAGQWLGNVTVEE
-573 ELENN
+573 ELQKN

>member
-16 KQQQKG
+16 KQRQKG

-41 FVPMA
+41 VVPMA
-46 HPSQL
+46 YPNQL
-51 GTEVSVHEKPTVNII
+51 EKEVSVREQVTGSTM
-66 TEVGK
+66 TEVVN
-71 SQAELAT
+71 SQAVLGSSVPT
-78 RTETIVHV
+78 TGHV
-86 ATTLEELS
+86 AEDIMKVTS
-94 TESMEGELIQNDGV
+94 ESMQREVDQGDTIAQTQVSVEGQEVVQAQFDGV
-108 AHKESL
+108 
-114 VCPEVVVKSDS
+114 DI
-125 TQNDGVVQVESLVQA
+125 TQLSVQA
-140 KDLVESESD
+140 KDLVKSESE
-149 QSNTISVLSGSVHCA
+149 QSNTISVLSGAVHCA

-199 FAEAAHLCKGDD
+199 FSEAAHLCKGDD

-226 EAITANSEVDTAF
+226 EAITVNSEVDAAF

-247 ESLGDLLD
+247 ASLGDLLD
-255 ATVHSQELQLAMI
+255 TTVHSQELQLAMI

-294 KGVYYTNRTD
+294 KGIYYTDRTD

-377 KILKFMLD
+377 KILAFMLD

-427 VSYHKQ
+427 ISYHKQ

-450 QFLQAPTSE
+450 QFLQAPTAE

-483 VVETFQKQRIKLIRD
+483 AVETFQKQRIKLIRD

-559 LQAGQWLGTFTVES
+559 LQGGQWLGTFTVES

>member
-1 MIMNFWKVLMESITA
+1 MNFWKVLMESITA
-16 KQQQKG
+16 KQG
-22 QNVRMGTQWF
+22 QEGQHVRKTTQWF
-32 DVSQDTSKV
+32 DVSEDTSKV
-41 FVPMA
+41 VVPMSN
-46 HPSQL
+46 PSSI
-51 GTEVSVHEKPTVNII
+51 GTDASVHEQATVSTMTGLSISQ
-66 TEVGK
+66 EVSDTSSEVTVVNDYGK
-71 SQAELAT
+71 
-78 RTETIVHV
+78 
-86 ATTLEELS
+86 LS
-94 TESMEGELIQNDGV
+94 TESSQGE
-108 AHKESL
+108 
-114 VCPEVVVKSDS
+114 S
-125 TQNDGVVQVESLVQA
+125 TQNDGVA
-140 KDLVESESD
+140 KTKVVVPSEKEEND
-149 QSNTISVLSGSVHCA
+149 TISALSGAVHCA

-173 ADMLAQLVKEHPVHK
+173 ADMLVQLANDHAVHQD
-188 EIEYLVGSLGD
+188 IEYLVGSLWD

-226 EAITANSEVDTAF
+226 EKITADSEVDTAF

-247 ESLGDLLD
+247 ESLCDLLD
-255 ATVHSQELQLAMI
+255 ASVHSQELQLAMI

-294 KGVYYTNRTD
+294 KGIYYTDRKD
-304 MEVLFKKEIE
+304 MEILFKKEME

-339 AGGDTV
+339 NGGDTV
-345 GAELSV
+345 GAELAI

-362 NQVTK
+362 KQVTK
-367 AFANFSYNKE
+367 AFENFSYNKD
-377 KILKFMLD
+377 KIVPFILD

-391 HVQQNIRSVVDVMYF
+391 YVQQNVRSVVDAMYF
-406 QAQYPEIEGY
+406 QSQFPEIDTY
-416 LREYYEIQCTS
+416 LRKYYEIQCTS
-427 VSYHKQ
+427 VSYSKK

-450 QFLQAPTSE
+450 QFLQAPTAD
-459 LVERFDLYKGICFDE
+459 LVEQFDLNKNVSFEDE
-474 EDEESLESV
+474 DHEESLESV
-483 VVETFQKQRIKLIRD
+483 AVETFQKQRIKLIRD

-548 VKKAVS
+548 VKESVA

-559 LQAGQWLGTFTVES
+559 LQAGQWLGTFTLEK
-573 ELENN
+573 ELEKN

>member
-1 MIMNFWKVLMESITA
+1 MNFWKVLMESITA
-16 KQQQKG
+16 KQRQKG
-22 QNVRMGTQWF
+22 QNVQMRTQWF

-41 FVPMA
+41 VVPMA

-51 GTEVSVHEKPTVNII
+51 GTEVSVHGQPTVSTI
-66 TEVGK
+66 TEVVK
-71 SQAELAT
+71 SQVVSCTSVQTEIDITEGLVKEPTVSMPVELAQEDT
-78 RTETIVHV
+78 MAQMQVSV
-86 ATTLEELS
+86 EEGQAQFDSAENPQLS
-94 TESMEGELIQNDGV
+94 
-108 AHKESL
+108 A
-114 VCPEVVVKSDS
+114 
-125 TQNDGVVQVESLVQA
+125 QA
-140 KDLVESESD
+140 KDTVESD
-149 QSNTISVLSGSVHCA
+149 QSNTISVLSGAVHCA

-173 ADMLAQLVKEHPVHK
+173 ADMLAQLVKEHSVHK

-199 FAEAAHLCKGDD
+199 FSEAAHLCKGDD

-226 EAITANSEVDTAF
+226 ESITANSEVDTAF

-247 ESLGDLLD
+247 ESLGNLLD

-294 KGVYYTNRTD
+294 KGVYYTDRTD

-362 NQVTK
+362 NQVMK

-377 KILKFMLD
+377 KILAFMLD

-406 QAQYPEIEGY
+406 QAQYPEIESY

-427 VSYHKQ
+427 ISYHKQ

-450 QFLQAPTSE
+450 QFLQAPTAE
-459 LVERFDLYKGICFDE
+459 LVERFDLYKGVCFDE

-483 VVETFQKQRIKLIRD
+483 AEETFQKQRIKLIRD

-548 VKKAVS
+548 VKEAVS

-559 LQAGQWLGTFTVES
+559 LQAGQWLGNVTVEE
-573 ELENN
+573 ELQKN

>member
-16 KQQQKG
+16 KQRQKG
-22 QNVRMGTQWF
+22 QNVHMGTQWF

-41 FVPMA
+41 VVPMA
-46 HPSQL
+46 YPRQL
-51 GTEVSVHEKPTVNII
+51 VTEVSLNVQPTVTAIN
-66 TEVGK
+66 E
-71 SQAELAT
+71 
-78 RTETIVHV
+78 
-86 ATTLEELS
+86 
-94 TESMEGELIQNDGV
+94 
-108 AHKESL
+108 
-114 VCPEVVVKSDS
+114 VVKSQVVSCTSVQTELDITEGLVKEPTVSMPVEIAQGDVMAHTHVSVEAQAQFDS
-125 TQNDGVVQVESLVQA
+125 AENAQLSAQT
-140 KDLVESESD
+140 KDLVESD
-149 QSNTISVLSGSVHCA
+149 QSNTISVLSGAVHCA

-173 ADMLAQLVKEHPVHK
+173 ADMLAQLVKEHSVHK

-199 FAEAAHLCKGDD
+199 FSEAAHLCKGDD
-211 MDFAVHAIRQGIKDC
+211 MDFTVHAIRQGIKDC
-226 EAITANSEVDTAF
+226 EAITANSEVDIAF

-294 KGVYYTNRTD
+294 KEVYYTDRTD
-304 MEVLFKKEIE
+304 MEILFKKEIE

-362 NQVTK
+362 NQVMK

-406 QAQYPEIEGY
+406 QAQYPEVEGY

-427 VSYHKQ
+427 ISYHKQ

-450 QFLQAPTSE
+450 QFLQAPTAE
-459 LVERFDLYKGICFDE
+459 LVERFDLYNGVCFDE

-483 VVETFQKQRIKLIRD
+483 AEETFQKQRIKLIRD

-504 YGSAKTDLPQLEAL
+504 YGSAKTDLPQLETL

-548 VKKAVS
+548 VKEAVS

-559 LQAGQWLGTFTVES
+559 LQAGQWLGNVTVEE
-573 ELENN
+573 ELQKN

>member
-1 MIMNFWKVLMESITA
+1 MNFWKVLMESITA
-16 KQQQKG
+16 KQRQKG

-41 FVPMA
+41 VVPMA

-51 GTEVSVHEKPTVNII
+51 GTEVSVHGQPTVSTI
-66 TEVGK
+66 TEVVK
-71 SQAELAT
+71 SQVVPCTSVQTEIDITEELVKEPTVSMPVELAQ
-78 RTETIVHV
+78 EDTIAQTKVSV
-86 ATTLEELS
+86 EGQAQVDSAENAQLS
-94 TESMEGELIQNDGV
+94 
-108 AHKESL
+108 A
-114 VCPEVVVKSDS
+114 
-125 TQNDGVVQVESLVQA
+125 QA
-140 KDLVESESD
+140 KDTVESD
-149 QSNTISVLSGSVHCA
+149 QSHTISVLSGAVHCA

-173 ADMLAQLVKEHPVHK
+173 ADMLDQLVKEHSVHK

-226 EAITANSEVDTAF
+226 ESITANSEVDTAF

-294 KGVYYTNRTD
+294 KGVYYTDRTD

-351 IRDELRGATNK
+351 IRDELRGAINK
-362 NQVTK
+362 NQVMK

-377 KILKFMLD
+377 KILPFMLD

-406 QAQYPEIEGY
+406 QAQYPEIESY

-427 VSYHKQ
+427 ISYHKQ

-450 QFLQAPTSE
+450 QFLQAPTAE
-459 LVERFDLYKGICFDE
+459 LVERFDLYKGVCFDE

-483 VVETFQKQRIKLIRD
+483 AEETFQKQRIKLIRD
-498 CQAMLA
+498 CQAMFA

-548 VKKAVS
+548 VKEAVS

-559 LQAGQWLGTFTVES
+559 LQAGQWLGTFTVEN
-573 ELENN
+573 ELEKN

>member
-1 MIMNFWKVLMESITA
+1 MNFWKVLMESITA
-16 KQQQKG
+16 KQRQKG
-22 QNVRMGTQWF
+22 QNVHMGTQWF

-41 FVPMA
+41 VVPMA
-46 HPSQL
+46 YPSRL
-51 GTEVSVHEKPTVNII
+51 GTEVNVHEQPTVTAIN
-66 TEVGK
+66 E
-71 SQAELAT
+71 
-78 RTETIVHV
+78 
-86 ATTLEELS
+86 
-94 TESMEGELIQNDGV
+94 
-108 AHKESL
+108 
-114 VCPEVVVKSDS
+114 VVKSQVVPCTSVQTEIDITEGLVKEPTVSMPVELAQEDTMAQMQVSVEEGQAQFDS
-125 TQNDGVVQVESLVQA
+125 AENPQLSAQA
-140 KDLVESESD
+140 KDTVESD
-149 QSNTISVLSGSVHCA
+149 QSNTISVLSGAVHCA

-173 ADMLAQLVKEHPVHK
+173 ADMLAQLVKEHSVHK

-199 FAEAAHLCKGDD
+199 FSEAAHLCKGDD

-226 EAITANSEVDTAF
+226 ESITANSEVDTAF
-239 LQYLPTLK
+239 LQYLPTIK

-294 KGVYYTNRTD
+294 KGVYYTDRTD
-304 MEVLFKKEIE
+304 MEILFKKEIE

-377 KILKFMLD
+377 KILAFMLD

-427 VSYHKQ
+427 ISYHKQ

-450 QFLQAPTSE
+450 QFLQAPTAE
-459 LVERFDLYKGICFDE
+459 LVERFDLYKGVCFDE

-483 VVETFQKQRIKLIRD
+483 AEETFQKQRIKLIRD

-548 VKKAVS
+548 VKEAVS

-559 LQAGQWLGTFTVES
+559 LQAGQWLGTFTVEN

>member
-1 MIMNFWKVLMESITA
+1 MLSILKVVQDHGKECIMNFWKVLMESITA
-16 KQQQKG
+16 KQQKG
-22 QNVRMGTQWF
+22 QHVRKTTQWF
-32 DVSQDTSKV
+32 DVSEDTSKV
-41 FVPMA
+41 VVPMSN
-46 HPSQL
+46 PSQI
-51 GTEVSVHEKPTVNII
+51 EKDASVHEQATVSTMTGLSISQ
-66 TEVGK
+66 EVSDTSSEVTVVNEYGK
-71 SQAELAT
+71 
-78 RTETIVHV
+78 
-86 ATTLEELS
+86 LS
-94 TESMEGELIQNDGV
+94 TESSQGE
-108 AHKESL
+108 
-114 VCPEVVVKSDS
+114 S
-125 TQNDGVVQVESLVQA
+125 TQNDSVA
-140 KDLVESESD
+140 KTEVAVPSE
-149 QSNTISVLSGSVHCA
+149 QEETNIISALSGAVHCA

-173 ADMLAQLVKEHPVHK
+173 ADMLTQLVNDHAVHQD
-188 EIEYLVGSLGD
+188 IEYLVGSLWD

-226 EAITANSEVDTAF
+226 ELITADSEVDTAF

-255 ATVHSQELQLAMI
+255 TSVHSQELQLAMI

-294 KGVYYTNRTD
+294 KGIYYTDRKD
-304 MEVLFKKEIE
+304 MEILFKKEME

-339 AGGDTV
+339 NGGDTV
-345 GAELSV
+345 GAELAI

-362 NQVTK
+362 KQVTK
-367 AFANFSYNKE
+367 AFENFSYNKD
-377 KILKFMLD
+377 KIVPFILD

-391 HVQQNIRSVVDVMYF
+391 YVQQNVRSVVDAMYF
-406 QAQYPEIEGY
+406 QSQFPEIDTY
-416 LREYYEIQCTS
+416 LRKYYEIQCTS
-427 VSYHKQ
+427 VSYNKK

-450 QFLQAPTSE
+450 QFLQAPTAD
-459 LVERFDLYKGICFDE
+459 LVEQFDLHQSVSFE
-474 EDEESLESV
+474 EEGHEESLESV
-483 VVETFQKQRIKLIRD
+483 AVETFQKQRIKLIRD

-548 VKKAVS
+548 VKESVA

-559 LQAGQWLGTFTVES
+559 LQAGQWLGTFTVEK
-573 ELENN
+573 ELEKN

>member
-1 MIMNFWKVLMESITA
+1 MNFWKVLMESITA
-16 KQQQKG
+16 KQQQ

-41 FVPMA
+41 VVPMVY
-46 HPSQL
+46 PSQL
-51 GTEVSVHEKPTVNII
+51 ETEVSVHVQPTVTAIN
-66 TEVGK
+66 E
-71 SQAELAT
+71 
-78 RTETIVHV
+78 
-86 ATTLEELS
+86 
-94 TESMEGELIQNDGV
+94 
-108 AHKESL
+108 
-114 VCPEVVVKSDS
+114 VVKS
-125 TQNDGVVQVESLVQA
+125 QVVPCISVQTEIDITEKLVKEPTVSMQVELTQEDTIAQTKVSVEGQAQVDSVEQAPISVRA
-140 KDLVESESD
+140 KDLVESD
-149 QSNTISVLSGSVHCA
+149 QSNTISVLSGAVHCA

-173 ADMLAQLVKEHPVHK
+173 ADMLAQLVKEHSVHK

-199 FAEAAHLCKGDD
+199 FSEAAHLCKGDD

-226 EAITANSEVDTAF
+226 ESITANDEVDTAF

-255 ATVHSQELQLAMI
+255 ATVHSQELQLSMI

-294 KGVYYTNRTD
+294 KGVYYTARTD

-351 IRDELRGATNK
+351 IRGELRGATNK
-362 NQVTK
+362 NQVMK

-377 KILKFMLD
+377 KILAFMLD

-406 QAQYPEIEGY
+406 QAQYPEIEEY

-427 VSYHKQ
+427 ISYHKQ

-450 QFLQAPTSE
+450 QFLQAPTAE
-459 LVERFDLYKGICFDE
+459 LVERFDLYKGVCFDE

-483 VVETFQKQRIKLIRD
+483 AEETFQKQRFKLIRD

-548 VKKAVS
+548 VKEAVS

-559 LQAGQWLGTFTVES
+559 LQAGQWLGNVTVEE
-573 ELENN
+573 ELQKN

>member
-1 MIMNFWKVLMESITA
+1 MNFWKVLMESITA
-16 KQQQKG
+16 KQRQKG

-41 FVPMA
+41 VMPMA
-46 HPSQL
+46 YPSRL
-51 GTEVSVHEKPTVNII
+51 GTEVNVHEQPTVTAIN
-66 TEVGK
+66 E
-71 SQAELAT
+71 
-78 RTETIVHV
+78 
-86 ATTLEELS
+86 
-94 TESMEGELIQNDGV
+94 
-108 AHKESL
+108 
-114 VCPEVVVKSDS
+114 VVKS
-125 TQNDGVVQVESLVQA
+125 QVVPCTSVQTEIDIIEKLVKEPAVSMQVELAQGDVMAHSHVSVEGLDLVQGKHLDGEDTTQLSVQA
-140 KDLVESESD
+140 KDLVESESA
-149 QSNTISVLSGSVHCA
+149 QSNTISVLSGAVHCA

-173 ADMLAQLVKEHPVHK
+173 ADMLDQLVKEHLVHK

-199 FAEAAHLCKGDD
+199 FSEAAHLCKGDD

-226 EAITANSEVDTAF
+226 ESITANNEVDTAF

-294 KGVYYTNRTD
+294 KGVYYTDRTD
-304 MEVLFKKEIE
+304 MEILFKKEIE

-362 NQVTK
+362 NQVMK

-377 KILKFMLD
+377 KILPFMLD

-427 VSYHKQ
+427 ISYHKQ

-450 QFLQAPTSE
+450 QFLQAPTAE
-459 LVERFDLYKGICFDE
+459 LVERFDLYNGVCFDE

-483 VVETFQKQRIKLIRD
+483 AEETFQKQRIKLIRD

-548 VKKAVS
+548 VKEAVS

-559 LQAGQWLGTFTVES
+559 LQAGQWLGKVTVEE
-573 ELENN
+573 ELQKN

>member
-1 MIMNFWKVLMESITA
+1 MNFWKVLMESITV
-16 KQQQKG
+16 KQRQKG

-41 FVPMA
+41 VVPMA

-51 GTEVSVHEKPTVNII
+51 GTEVSLHEQPTVTAIN
-66 TEVGK
+66 E
-71 SQAELAT
+71 
-78 RTETIVHV
+78 
-86 ATTLEELS
+86 
-94 TESMEGELIQNDGV
+94 
-108 AHKESL
+108 
-114 VCPEVVVKSDS
+114 VVKSQVVPCTSVQTELDITEGLVKEPTVSMPVELTQEDTIAQTKVSVEGQAQFDS
-125 TQNDGVVQVESLVQA
+125 AENAQLSAQT
-140 KDLVESESD
+140 KDLVESKSD
-149 QSNTISVLSGSVHCA
+149 QSHTISVLSGAVHCG

-173 ADMLAQLVKEHPVHK
+173 ADMLAQLVKEHSVHK

-199 FAEAAHLCKGDD
+199 FSEAAHLCKGDD

-226 EAITANSEVDTAF
+226 ESITANSEVDTAF

-294 KGVYYTNRTD
+294 KGVYYTDRTD
-304 MEVLFKKEIE
+304 MEILFKKEIE

-362 NQVTK
+362 NQVMK

-377 KILKFMLD
+377 KILAFMLD

-427 VSYHKQ
+427 ISYHKQ

-450 QFLQAPTSE
+450 QFLQAPTAE
-459 LVERFDLYKGICFDE
+459 LVERFDLYKGVCFDE

-483 VVETFQKQRIKLIRD
+483 AEETFQKQRIKLIRD

-548 VKKAVS
+548 VKEAVS

-559 LQAGQWLGTFTVES
+559 LQAGQWLGNVTVEE
-573 ELENN
+573 ELQKN

>member
-16 KQQQKG
+16 KQRQKG
-22 QNVRMGTQWF
+22 QNVHMGTQWF

-41 FVPMA
+41 VVPMA
-46 HPSQL
+46 YPRQL
-51 GTEVSVHEKPTVNII
+51 VTEVSLNVQPTVTAIN
-66 TEVGK
+66 E
-71 SQAELAT
+71 
-78 RTETIVHV
+78 
-86 ATTLEELS
+86 
-94 TESMEGELIQNDGV
+94 
-108 AHKESL
+108 
-114 VCPEVVVKSDS
+114 VVKSQVVSCTSVQTELDITEGLVKEPTVSMPVEIAQGDVMAHTHVSVEAQAQFDS
-125 TQNDGVVQVESLVQA
+125 AENAQLSAQT
-140 KDLVESESD
+140 KDLVESD
-149 QSNTISVLSGSVHCA
+149 QSNTISVLSGAVHCA

-173 ADMLAQLVKEHPVHK
+173 ADMLAQLVKEHSVHK

-199 FAEAAHLCKGDD
+199 FSEAAHLCKGDD
-211 MDFAVHAIRQGIKDC
+211 MDFTVHAIRQGIKDC
-226 EAITANSEVDTAF
+226 EAITANSEVDIAF

-255 ATVHSQELQLAMI
+255 ATVHSQELQLSMI

-294 KGVYYTNRTD
+294 KGVYYTARTD

-377 KILKFMLD
+377 KILAFILD

-427 VSYHKQ
+427 ISYHKQ

-450 QFLQAPTSE
+450 QFLQAPTAE
-459 LVERFDLYKGICFDE
+459 LVERFDLYNGVCFDE

-483 VVETFQKQRIKLIRD
+483 AEETFQKQRIKLIRD

-548 VKKAVS
+548 VKEAVS

-559 LQAGQWLGTFTVES
+559 LQAGQWLGNVTVEE
-573 ELENN
+573 ELQKN

>member
-1 MIMNFWKVLMESITA
+1 MNFWKVLMESITA
-16 KQQQKG
+16 KQRQKE

-32 DVSQDTSKV
+32 DISQDTSKV
-41 FVPMA
+41 VVPMA

-51 GTEVSVHEKPTVNII
+51 GTEVSVHGQPTVSTI
-66 TEVGK
+66 TEVVK
-71 SQAELAT
+71 SQVVPCTSVQTEIDITEGLVKEPTVSMPVELAQEDT
-78 RTETIVHV
+78 MAQMQVSV
-86 ATTLEELS
+86 EEGQAQFDSAENPQLS
-94 TESMEGELIQNDGV
+94 
-108 AHKESL
+108 A
-114 VCPEVVVKSDS
+114 
-125 TQNDGVVQVESLVQA
+125 QA
-140 KDLVESESD
+140 KDTVESD
-149 QSNTISVLSGSVHCA
+149 QSNTISVLSGLVHCA

-226 EAITANSEVDTAF
+226 EAITANNEVDTAF

-294 KGVYYTNRTD
+294 KGVYYTDRTD
-304 MEVLFKKEIE
+304 MEILFKKEIE
-314 SMQRTWKEC
+314 LMQRTWKEC

-362 NQVTK
+362 NQVMK

-377 KILKFMLD
+377 KILPFMLD

-427 VSYHKQ
+427 ISYHKQ

-450 QFLQAPTSE
+450 QFLQAPTAE
-459 LVERFDLYKGICFDE
+459 LVERFDLYKGVCFDE

-483 VVETFQKQRIKLIRD
+483 AEETFQKQRIKLIRD

-504 YGSAKTDLPQLEAL
+504 YGSAKTDLPQLEVL

-533 INHAADKTLVITSDM
+533 INHAADKTLVITSNM
-548 VKKAVS
+548 VKEAVS

-559 LQAGQWLGTFTVES
+559 LQAGQWLGNVTVEE
-573 ELENN
+573 ELQKN

>member
-1 MIMNFWKVLMESITA
+1 MNFWKVLMESITA
-16 KQQQKG
+16 KQRQKE

-32 DVSQDTSKV
+32 DISQDTSKV
-41 FVPMA
+41 VVPMA

-51 GTEVSVHEKPTVNII
+51 GTEVSVHGQPTVSTI
-66 TEVGK
+66 TEVVK
-71 SQAELAT
+71 SQVVPCTSVQTEIDITEGLVKEPTVSMPVELAQEDT
-78 RTETIVHV
+78 MAQMQVSV
-86 ATTLEELS
+86 EEGQVQFDSAENPQLS
-94 TESMEGELIQNDGV
+94 
-108 AHKESL
+108 A
-114 VCPEVVVKSDS
+114 
-125 TQNDGVVQVESLVQA
+125 QA
-140 KDLVESESD
+140 KDTVESD
-149 QSNTISVLSGSVHCA
+149 QSNTISVLSGLVHCA

-226 EAITANSEVDTAF
+226 EAITANNEVDTAF

-294 KGVYYTNRTD
+294 KGVYYTDRTD
-304 MEVLFKKEIE
+304 MEILFKKEIE
-314 SMQRTWKEC
+314 LMQRTWKEC

-362 NQVTK
+362 NQVMK

-377 KILKFMLD
+377 KILPFMLD

-427 VSYHKQ
+427 ISYHKQ

-450 QFLQAPTSE
+450 QFLQAPTAE
-459 LVERFDLYKGICFDE
+459 LVERFDLYKGVCFDE

-483 VVETFQKQRIKLIRD
+483 AEETFQKQRIKLIRD

-548 VKKAVS
+548 VKEAVS

-559 LQAGQWLGTFTVES
+559 LQAGQWLGNVTVEE
-573 ELENN
+573 ELQKN

>member
-16 KQQQKG
+16 KQRQKG
-22 QNVRMGTQWF
+22 QNVHTGTHWF

-41 FVPMA
+41 VVPMA

-51 GTEVSVHEKPTVNII
+51 E
-66 TEVGK
+66 TEVGVHEQPTVSTSTEVVK
-71 SQAELAT
+71 SQVVPCTSVQTEIDITEGLVKEPTVSMPAELAQ
-78 RTETIVHV
+78 EDTIAQTKVSV
-86 ATTLEELS
+86 EGQAQFDSAENAQLS
-94 TESMEGELIQNDGV
+94 AQT
-108 AHKESL
+108 
-114 VCPEVVVKSDS
+114 
-125 TQNDGVVQVESLVQA
+125 

-149 QSNTISVLSGSVHCA
+149 QSNTISVLSGVVHCA

-173 ADMLAQLVKEHPVHK
+173 ADMLAQLVKEHSVHK
-188 EIEYLVGSLGD
+188 EIEYIVGSLGD
-199 FAEAAHLCKGDD
+199 FSEAAHLCKGDD

-226 EAITANSEVDTAF
+226 EAITANSEVDAAF

-247 ESLGDLLD
+247 ESLGNLLD
-255 ATVHSQELQLAMI
+255 TTVHSQELQLAMI

-294 KGVYYTNRTD
+294 KGVYYTDRTD

-427 VSYHKQ
+427 ISYHKQ

-483 VVETFQKQRIKLIRD
+483 AVETFQKQRIKLIRD

-548 VKKAVS
+548 VKEAVS

>member
-1 MIMNFWKVLMESITA
+1 MNFWKVLMESITA

-22 QNVRMGTQWF
+22 RNVHMGTQWF

-41 FVPMA
+41 VVPMA
-46 HPSQL
+46 YPSRL
-51 GTEVSVHEKPTVNII
+51 GTEVNVDEQSTVTAIN
-66 TEVGK
+66 E
-71 SQAELAT
+71 
-78 RTETIVHV
+78 
-86 ATTLEELS
+86 
-94 TESMEGELIQNDGV
+94 
-108 AHKESL
+108 
-114 VCPEVVVKSDS
+114 VVKSQVVPCTSVQTEIDITEGLVEEPTVS
-125 TQNDGVVQVESLVQA
+125 MPVELAQGDVMAHSHVSVEGLDLVQGKHLDGEDTTQLSVQA
-140 KDLVESESD
+140 KDLVESESA
-149 QSNTISVLSGSVHCA
+149 QSNTISVLSGAVHCA

-173 ADMLAQLVKEHPVHK
+173 VDMLAQLVKEHPVHK

-226 EAITANSEVDTAF
+226 EVITANSEVDTAF

-255 ATVHSQELQLAMI
+255 TTVHSQELQLAMI

-294 KGVYYTNRTD
+294 KGVYYTDRTD
-304 MEVLFKKEIE
+304 MEILFKKEIE

-351 IRDELRGATNK
+351 IRDELRGAINK

-367 AFANFSYNKE
+367 AFEKFSYNKE
-377 KILKFMLD
+377 KIVKFMLD

-427 VSYHKQ
+427 ISYHKQ

-450 QFLQAPTSE
+450 QFLQAPTAE

-483 VVETFQKQRIKLIRD
+483 AVQKQI
-498 CQAMLA
+498 
-504 YGSAKTDLPQLEAL
+504 Y
-518 QFLVEFHYIRHLRNN
+518 HN
-533 INHAADKTLVITSDM
+533 
-548 VKKAVS
+548 
-554 TLVSS
+554 
-559 LQAGQWLGTFTVES
+559 
-573 ELENN
+573 
-578 RNII
+578 

>member
-16 KQQQKG
+16 KQKQ
-22 QNVRMGTQWF
+22 QNVHMGTQWF

-41 FVPMA
+41 VVPMA

-51 GTEVSVHEKPTVNII
+51 GTEVNVHGQPTVSTI
-66 TEVGK
+66 TEVVQSQVVPCTSVQTEIDITEGLVK
-71 SQAELAT
+71 EPTVSMPVELAQDDVLAHSHVSVESQA
-78 RTETIVHV
+78 
-86 ATTLEELS
+86 
-94 TESMEGELIQNDGV
+94 
-108 AHKESL
+108 
-114 VCPEVVVKSDS
+114 
-125 TQNDGVVQVESLVQA
+125 VVQAQVDSAENAQLSAQT
-140 KDLVESESD
+140 KDLVESESERT
-149 QSNTISVLSGSVHCA
+149 NTISVLSGAVHCA

-199 FAEAAHLCKGDD
+199 FSEAAHLCKGDD

-226 EAITANSEVDTAF
+226 ESITANSEVDTAF
-239 LQYLPTLK
+239 LQYLPKLK

-294 KGVYYTNRTD
+294 KGVYYTDRTD

-377 KILKFMLD
+377 KILAFILD

-391 HVQQNIRSVVDVMYF
+391 HVQQNIRSVVDIMYF
-406 QAQYPEIEGY
+406 QAQ
-416 LREYYEIQCTS
+416 
-427 VSYHKQ
+427 
-433 YYQFL
+433 
-438 QQSASDYGAFIR
+438 
-450 QFLQAPTSE
+450 
-459 LVERFDLYKGICFDE
+459 
-474 EDEESLESV
+474 
-483 VVETFQKQRIKLIRD
+483 
-498 CQAMLA
+498 
-504 YGSAKTDLPQLEAL
+504 
-518 QFLVEFHYIRHLRNN
+518 
-533 INHAADKTLVITSDM
+533 
-548 VKKAVS
+548 
-554 TLVSS
+554 
-559 LQAGQWLGTFTVES
+559 
-573 ELENN
+573 
-578 RNII
+578 